1 MNAFTSFTVGLSD
14 LSKIEDET
22 TKLLKMQRKV
32 DSEKLRPLEEAGT
45 VRIEIPERQLLLL
58 QQMHTKFEEIA
69 SLIDRRLKELN
80 ILINPTDITPRF
92 RAEETLLENAY
103 KFVRDVERKSVGLK
117 PQNYETQNC
126 KNFNQLFDG
135 IEKVIVQT
143 NPEQTNKGE
152 ISFMYD
158 LNKIYKIGEFV
169 NSGISAQE
177 AIQNL
182 ENFASVIELVI
193 NGAKENLVFE
203 YENEM
208 NKLEDILNQN
218 DKFLEELEESMAE
231 MSMD

>member
-1 MNAFTSFTVGLSD
+1 M
-14 LSKIEDET
+14 EDES
-22 TKLLKMQRKV
+22 TKLLKMKRKV
-32 DSEKLRPLEEAGT
+32 DAAKLEAAEENAT
-45 VRIEIPERQLLLL
+45 VKIEIPEQQLLLL
-58 QQMHTKFEEIA
+58 QKMHTKFDEIT
-69 SLIDRRLKELN
+69 SLIDRRLKQLN
-80 ILINPTDITPRF
+80 VLINPTDITPRF

-103 KFVRDVERKSVGLK
+103 KFVRDVERKSIGLK

-135 IEKVIVQT
+135 IEKIIVQT

-158 LNKIYKIGEFV
+158 LNKIYKIGDFV

-182 ENFASVIELVI
+182 ENFASVVELVI

-208 NKLEDILNQN
+208 NRLEDILNQN
-218 DKFLEELEESMAE
+218 DKFLDELEGSFADL
-231 MSMD
+231 SLD

>member
-1 MNAFTSFTVGLSD
+1 M
-14 LSKIEDET
+14 EDES
-22 TKLLKMQRKV
+22 TKLLKMKRKV
-32 DSEKLRPLEEAGT
+32 DAAKLEAAEENAT
-45 VRIEIPERQLLLL
+45 VKIEIPEQQLLLL
-58 QQMHTKFEEIA
+58 QKMHTKFDEIT
-69 SLIDRRLKELN
+69 SLIDRRLKQLN
-80 ILINPTDITPRF
+80 VLINPTDITPRF

-103 KFVRDVERKSVGLK
+103 KFVRDVERKSIGLK

-135 IEKVIVQT
+135 IEKIIVQT

-158 LNKIYKIGEFV
+158 LNKIYKIGDFV

-182 ENFASVIELVI
+182 ENFASVVELVI

-208 NKLEDILNQN
+208 NRLEDILNQN
-218 DKFLEELEESMAE
+218 DKLLDELEGSFADL
-231 MSMD
+231 SLD